1 MGLYDSFF
9 LVIES
14 LCYCSFL
21 IVLVRLLQMYIR
33 LLVKNVYI
41 HMLSS
46 LLLPKPNEVD
56 ISASLK
62 DEKKK
67 YSMISLDLCWQQ

>member
-1 MGLYDSFF
+1 
-9 LVIES
+9 
-14 LCYCSFL
+14 
-21 IVLVRLLQMYIR
+21 MYIR
-33 LLVKNVYI
+33 LLVKNVSI
-41 HMLSS
+41 HMLSL

>member
-67 YSMISLDLCWQQ
+67 YSMISLDLCWQR